1 LFIALDLPAP
11 TRAGIEAWGR
21 EVLSDPALRAVA
33 AESLHLT
40 LVFLGHRP
48 EEEVARLAEV
58 LAGLDGNAPELRLG
72 DPVTRPERGAPRLFA
87 LPVESPGAIS
97 LQAELARELVAEG
110 LHEPEERPFWPHLTV
125 ARVRPEGRG
134 SRRPRRVQ
142 DPPGPLP
149 EAPWRTHVR
158 TVRAS
163 LYRSELKSQGATY
176 TRLAHVDLP
185 GSGQH

>member
-1 LFIALDLPAP
+1 MALDLPAP
-11 TRAGIEAWGR
+11 TRAGIEAWAR
-21 EVLSDPALRAVA
+21 EELSDPALRAVA

-48 EEEVARLAEV
+48 EEEIGRLAEV
-58 LAGLDGNAPELRLG
+58 LAGLDGKAPEMGLG

-87 LPVESPGAIS
+87 LPVESPGAVS
-97 LQAELARELVAEG
+97 LQAELERGLIAEG
-110 LHEPEERPFWPHLTV
+110 LHEPEGRPFWPHLTV
-125 ARVRPEGRG
+125 ARVRPESRG
-134 SRRPRRVQ
+134 SRRPQRVHN
-142 DPPGPLP
+142 PPGPLP

>member
-1 LFIALDLPAP
+1 MALELPAL

-21 EVLSDPALRAVA
+21 EALADPALRRVA

-48 EEEVARLAEV
+48 EEEIARLAEV
-58 LAGLDGNAPELRLG
+58 LAGLDEEAPELSLG
-72 DPVTRPERGAPRLFA
+72 DPVTRPERGEPRLFA

-97 LQAELARELVAEG
+97 LQAGLERELVSEG

-125 ARVRPEGRG
+125 ARVRPRGRG
-134 SRRPRRVQ
+134 SRRPQRVRN
-142 DPPGPLP
+142 PPGPLP

-158 TVRAS
+158 SVRAS

-176 TRLAHVDLP
+176 TRLAHIDLP